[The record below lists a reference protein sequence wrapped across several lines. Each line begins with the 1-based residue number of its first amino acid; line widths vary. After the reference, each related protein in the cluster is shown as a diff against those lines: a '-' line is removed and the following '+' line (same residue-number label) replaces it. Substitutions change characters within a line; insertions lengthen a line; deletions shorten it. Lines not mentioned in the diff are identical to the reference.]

1 MPHLVGNNF
10 AKALKDF
17 KSGKIIIIADD
28 ENRESEGDF
37 VCAASLCKQEHI
49 NFMVTNGKGLVC
61 AAITEERAEQ
71 LNLPRMPQRNVSRF
85 ETAFTVSVEAKHGTT
100 TGISAAERA
109 LTCRTLADA
118 SKNANDFICP
128 GHIFPLVAKKGGV
141 LERDGHTEAAVELC
155 RMASLPQAAV
165 ICEVLNPDGTMARM
179 PQLKKVAKKHNLAFI
194 TVQDI
199 IDYRLANEIL
209 VERVAEPVVPT
220 RHGNFKAIAYK
231 NKINGEEYVAFAN
244 PARGSANVR
253 IHSECLTGDVFHS
266 LKCDCGEQLDFSMK
280 YIAKHGGVLVYM
292 LGHEGRGIGLANK
305 LKAYELQERGLD
317 TIDSNLK
324 LGFGVDQRNYAF
336 AAQILKDLG
345 IKSINL
351 LTNNP
356 QKISELE
363 FYGIKVSKRI
373 PIEIKPNPFNKK
385 YLKTKKEKMG
395 HLLSMGNN
403 V

>member
-1 MPHLVGNNF
+1 MPQALIENNF

-17 KSGKIIIIADD
+17 KNGKIIIIADD

-49 NFMVTNGKGLVC
+49 NFMVTHGKGLVC

-71 LNLPRMPQRNVSRF
+71 LSLPMMSQRNTSCF
-85 ETAFTVSVEAKHGTT
+85 ETAFTVSVEARHGTT

-109 LTCRTLADA
+109 LTCRTLADI
-118 SKNANDFICP
+118 SKNASDFICP

-141 LERDGHTEAAVELC
+141 LERNGHTEAAIELC
-155 RMASLPQAAV
+155 RMVSLPKAAV

-199 IDYRLANEIL
+199 IEYRLATEIL
-209 VERVAEPVVPT
+209 VERIAEPIVPT
-220 RHGNFKAIAYK
+220 RYGNFKAIAYK
-231 NKINGEEYVAFAN
+231 NKINSEEYIAFAN
-244 PARGSANVR
+244 PMRNPANVR
-253 IHSECLTGDVFHS
+253 VHSECLTGDVFHS
-266 LKCDCGEQLDFSMK
+266 LKCDCGEQLDLSMK
-280 YIAKHGGVLVYM
+280 YIAKHGGVLIYM

-305 LKAYELQERGLD
+305 LKAYELQEQGLD
-317 TIDSNLK
+317 TVDSNLK
-324 LGFGVDQRNYAF
+324 LGFGADHRNYAF

-345 IKSINL
+345 IKSVNL

-356 QKISELE
+356 KKISELE
-363 FYGIKVSKRI
+363 LYGIKISKRI
-373 PIEIKPNPFNKK
+373 PIEIEPNSFNRK
-385 YLKTKKEKMG
+385 YLKTKKQKMG
-395 HLLSMGNN
+395 HIFSTF
-403 V
+403 